1 MRLDT
6 RAFGLAAGAAAAIL
20 FLVCALAVAVAPD
33 ATTAFAGDLIHADL
47 SGIARN
53 LTLTTFVI
61 GLVAW
66 PVGTALS
73 FWFVAALYNRLTD
86 RPAAG

>member
-6 RAFGLAAGAAAAIL
+6 RAFAIAAGATAAIL
-20 FLVCALAVAVAPD
+20 FLICALAIAIAPD
-33 ATTAFAGDLIHADL
+33 ATTAFAGQLIHADL
-47 SGIARN
+47 SAMTRN

-66 PVGTALS
+66 PLGAALS
-73 FWFVAALYNRLTD
+73 FWFAAVVYNRLAG
-86 RPAAG
+86 RPVMR